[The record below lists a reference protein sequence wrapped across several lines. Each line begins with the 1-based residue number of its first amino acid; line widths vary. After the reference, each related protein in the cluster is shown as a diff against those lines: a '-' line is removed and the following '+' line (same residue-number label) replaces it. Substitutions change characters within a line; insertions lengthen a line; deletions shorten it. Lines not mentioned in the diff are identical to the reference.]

1 MQISWGNLKN
11 PAMNSN
17 GTHTDYTQKALAAYM
32 ANSFPIDKNKKEGL
46 GE

>member
-17 GTHTDYTQKALAAYM
+17 GTHTGYTRKALAAYM
-32 ANSFPIDKNKKEGL
+32 ANSFPINKKKGW